1 MTQTLISAIFGVHSF
16 FLQQSEECTNALS
29 LTKDERT
36 NAGRDLPQACSRFTA
51 QSIRAAITTR
61 RVKNQKRFAFA
72 MRVAER
78 SASTQVSPI
87 LLLLDLI
94 TCLFSVKL
102 VLAALRYGQVLSRGY
117 INFNRN
123 VFFLAFVKKSF

>member
-1 MTQTLISAIFGVHSF
+1 MTQTLISATFGVQF
-16 FLQQSEECTNALS
+16 IFLQQSEECTNALS
-29 LTKDERT
+29 LTRDERT

-51 QSIRAAITTR
+51 QGIRTAITTR

-72 MRVAER
+72 MSIAER

-87 LLLLDLI
+87 LFLLDLI
-94 TCLFSVKL
+94 ACFFSVKL